1 MPKIRILP
9 QKQNSGRPQI
19 SFGGGNFMIGKLQFF
34 IKISLFSGKK
44 LPPSVVIVA
53 ACFALGM
60 LALATIVVA
69 LIFFL

>member
-1 MPKIRILP
+1 
-9 QKQNSGRPQI
+9 
-19 SFGGGNFMIGKLQFF
+19 MIGKLQFF